1 VKLRRKLVHP
11 EYALAYLTSGY
22 ALSRI
27 RAGSKKAVQDKL
39 VLSELR
45 SLPFLLPPLPLQK
58 EFARQMKEIRELEAQ
73 QSASRQ
79 RLDDLFQS
87 MLHGAFNLN
96 IVYWVMTLF
105 SGDGVA

>member
-1 VKLRRKLVHP
+1 
-11 EYALAYLTSGY
+11 
-22 ALSRI
+22 
-27 RAGSKKAVQDKL
+27 
-39 VLSELR
+39 
-45 SLPFLLPPLPLQK
+45 
-58 EFARQMKEIRELEAQ
+58 MKEIRELEAQ